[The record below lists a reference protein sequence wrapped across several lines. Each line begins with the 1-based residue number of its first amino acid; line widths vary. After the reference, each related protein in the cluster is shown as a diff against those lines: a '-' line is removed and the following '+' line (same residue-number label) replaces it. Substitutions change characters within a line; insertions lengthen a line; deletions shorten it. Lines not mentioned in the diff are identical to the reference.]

1 MTALKTVYGIVFFV
15 LWMAKGYATAWMK
28 GL

>member
-1 MTALKTVYGIVFFV
+1 MTALKTVYGIVFFA
-15 LWMAKGYATAWMK
+15 LWAAKGYATAWMK